1 MTASV
6 LEAAAPPVVAE
17 IPRLD
22 QLEIEREQPDTDRAA
37 EFDGCPMVQS
47 FLVSVD
53 GAVVGRCWITTADAL
68 AVPAFGRGWIA
79 ARLNE
84 QADAIEALRAPG
96 GLRLS

>member
-6 LEAAAPPVVAE
+6 AEAVAPPELA
-17 IPRLD
+17 LFD
-22 QLEIEREQPDTDRAA
+22 QLEIEREPPDTARAA

-53 GAVVGRCWITTADAL
+53 GSVVGRCWITTAEAL
-68 AVPAFGRGWIA
+68 AVPAFGRAWIA

-84 QADAIEALRAPG
+84 MPDAVDALRAPG